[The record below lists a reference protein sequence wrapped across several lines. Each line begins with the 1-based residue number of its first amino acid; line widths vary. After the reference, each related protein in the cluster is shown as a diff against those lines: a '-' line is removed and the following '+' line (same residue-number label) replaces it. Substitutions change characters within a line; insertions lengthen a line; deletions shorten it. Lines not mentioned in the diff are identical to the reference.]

1 MGVSILSYEG
11 VALLFW
17 GGQANLSYPHHA
29 PSNNELQL
37 IGLTHQLQL
46 RSLFSRFMTYFRQNI
61 DALSAYVPGEQPP
74 SDAKVIKLNTN
85 ENPYPPAPAALQVL
99 RELDGE
105 LLRRYPHPMA
115 RAFREAASLALG
127 VPADWILVGNG
138 SDDLLTMIMRA
149 CAEPGRRVVYPMPT
163 YVLYRT
169 LAQIQDAEV
178 VEVPF
183 HEDYSLP
190 IEPLIK
196 AQGAVTFI
204 ASPNSPSGTVAPV
217 ELLDKL
223 ATQLSGILVVDEAY
237 VDFADSNALELVKKY
252 DNVIVLRTL
261 SKGYSL
267 AGLRLGFGI
276 ANPSL
281 LEGFFKVK
289 DSYNVDAIA
298 CAVGAA
304 AIADQSY
311 KENNAQKIKNSRSK
325 MQEALQKLGFYVLP
339 SQANFLLAQSP
350 SGNAQSLY
358 QTLKER
364 GIFVRYFNQP
374 RLADKL
380 RITIGTPEQN
390 EALLK
395 VLAEIL

>member
-1 MGVSILSYEG
+1 
-11 VALLFW
+11 
-17 GGQANLSYPHHA
+17 
-29 PSNNELQL
+29 
-37 IGLTHQLQL
+37 
-46 RSLFSRFMTYFRQNI
+46 MTYFRQNI

-281 LEGFFKVK
+281 LEGLFKVK

>member
-29 PSNNELQL
+29 PSNDELQL

-46 RSLFSRFMTYFRQNI
+46 RSLFSCFMTYFRQNI

-281 LEGFFKVK
+281 LEGLFKVK

-311 KENNAQKIKNSRSK
+311 KENNAQKIKNSRTK

-395 VLAEIL
+395 VLSEIL

>member
-217 ELLDKL
+217 EVLDKL
-223 ATQLSGILVVDEAY
+223 AMQLSGILVVDEAY

-281 LEGFFKVK
+281 LEGLFKVK

-311 KENNAQKIKNSRSK
+311 KENNAQKIKNSRTK

>member
-204 ASPNSPSGTVAPV
+204 ASPNSPSGTVASV

-281 LEGFFKVK
+281 LEGLFKVK

-311 KENNAQKIKNSRSK
+311 KENNAQKIKNSRTK